1 MTTPEP
7 ELTTPSTEEVD
18 DLFDRR
24 DDDPAA
30 RDALV
35 VVYRPLAES
44 LARRYRG
51 HGEPLEDLVQVALLG
66 LLNAVDRFD
75 PAKGFPFQAFAVPT
89 ILGELK
95 RHFRD
100 RVWTV
105 RVPRSLQEN
114 ALTVRDVASALSQEL
129 GRPPS
134 IDELAERTGLSA
146 DEVLEATDA
155 LGALAATSLDAPMGD
170 DEESGLVARLASD
183 DRSLEVAEGWAAI
196 APHLKKLS
204 ERERRIIALRF
215 FEGLSQSRIAEELG
229 ISQMHVSRLL
239 ARTLEHLRTAMGEDP
254 QV

>member
-7 ELTTPSTEEVD
+7 ELQGPSEEEIAGLFARRGD
-18 DLFDRR
+18 DAD
-24 DDDPAA
+24 A

-35 VVYRPLAES
+35 VVFRPLAES

-51 HGEPLEDLVQVALLG
+51 HGEPIEDLVQVALLG
-66 LLNAVDRFD
+66 LLNAIDRFD
-75 PAKGFPFQAFAVPT
+75 PDKGFPFQAFAVPT

-134 IDELAERTGLSA
+134 IDELSERTGLSP

-155 LGALAATSLDAPMGD
+155 LGALAATSLDAPIGD
-170 DEESGLVARLASD
+170 DEEGGLVERLASD
-183 DRSLEVAEGWAAI
+183 DRSLDVAEGWAAI
-196 APHLKKLS
+196 APHLRNLS

-239 ARTLEHLRTAMGEDP
+239 ARTLQHLRDAIGAEP
-254 QV
+254 EV